1 LRRYLEDCL
10 SREKLMFWGFVL
22 LAAYVVCA
30 TIAVKAES
38 KAVSTGAL
46 VAWGLLALAVGHFAW
61 GVFGGVL

>member
-1 LRRYLEDCL
+1 
-10 SREKLMFWGFVL
+10 MFWGFVL
-22 LAAYVVCA
+22 IAAYVVCA